1 MGLLSSKQTKLASE
15 LIENGFQLE
24 ESNNRHVLRLKKDKT
39 TIVLF
44 PKKQN

>member
-1 MGLLSSKQTKLASE
+1 MGLLSSKQTNLASE
-15 LIENGFQLE
+15 LIKNGFELE
-24 ESNNRHVLRLKKDKT
+24 ESENRHVLRLKKDKT